1 MKQLFSIFLCCLTS
15 LLCAQNKTIALSE
28 PRIGE
33 GSTEI
38 SGMEKAM
45 VRGELRK
52 AIVNISGYEAVTRQ
66 DIDQMMKEHD
76 FQRTGLVNSEQIK
89 KLGILSGADFICVAT
104 LTKSN
109 TEFYLEAYLINLET
123 GAMSNPA
130 SQYGEL
136 LNGKIANLFPACQ
149 ALAKE
154 LLSGNVP
161 TATNSLKYD
170 MPTNNNTNYYSETTL
185 GLNLKMIYVEGGNFM
200 MGCGPE
206 QGNNCYQNEQPS
218 HSVSLNSFYIS
229 ALEITQSQ
237 WEKVMG
243 ISINEQKE
251 QSGYSRLYGVGSN
264 YPMYYVS
271 WNDAM
276 KFCKQLSKKTGKN
289 YTLPTEA
296 QWEYAARG
304 GTYFKDTRYAGAK
317 TIDDVAWASQNS
329 QASAHQCGAKN
340 ANELGIYDMSGN
352 ITEWCLDWYDDYD
365 TYNITDPVNNERG
378 TFKVLRGG
386 CWDSKNTQCRVSS
399 REFDKPQTRHYN
411 YGFRI
416 VCLP

>member
-15 LLCAQNKTIALSE
+15 LLCAQNKTIALLE

-136 LNGKIANLFPACQ
+136 LNGKLANLFPA
-149 ALAKE
+149 
-154 LLSGNVP
+154 
-161 TATNSLKYD
+161 YR
-170 MPTNNNTNYYSETTL
+170 
-185 GLNLKMIYVEGGNFM
+185 I
-200 MGCGPE
+200 
-206 QGNNCYQNEQPS
+206 
-218 HSVSLNSFYIS
+218 
-229 ALEITQSQ
+229 
-237 WEKVMG
+237 
-243 ISINEQKE
+243 
-251 QSGYSRLYGVGSN
+251 
-264 YPMYYVS
+264 
-271 WNDAM
+271 
-276 KFCKQLSKKTGKN
+276 
-289 YTLPTEA
+289 
-296 QWEYAARG
+296 
-304 GTYFKDTRYAGAK
+304 
-317 TIDDVAWASQNS
+317 
-329 QASAHQCGAKN
+329 
-340 ANELGIYDMSGN
+340 
-352 ITEWCLDWYDDYD
+352 LDY
-365 TYNITDPVNNERG
+365 
-378 TFKVLRGG
+378 L
-386 CWDSKNTQCRVSS
+386 
-399 REFDKPQTRHYN
+399 
-411 YGFRI
+411 
-416 VCLP
+416 